1 MRRLLIGLAVSF
13 LLAWQGAAH
22 ADITPQL
29 RHQIEQQA
37 KAISLSRSA
46 ILEELRLTGF
56 LDDKKTAQL
65 AMKSTPTNALAWAAL
80 QAEEAKPGTAVEL
93 LETVAKGMAAKH
105 VAAIRYE
112 PELAYLFKGA
122 PQGPITAPPARKFA
136 FSRVSG
142 NTGNAIASLPA
153 KAQKLLVPLAKYA
166 IAHPGGVQALLTG
179 TLRLRPA
186 DALELERSSRSV
198 DDLLAAAIRQAEP
211 PPAERYR
218 EVMAS
223 LIKHGGRAI
232 HHEEVLA
239 MFPDAVRSGEPDVT
253 KARWRDGAPL
263 SVAQRQALMTEERL
277 VNQIVVSA
285 FADAA
290 QAGPDTLGAASPTSM
305 FGSSGGGATG
315 SGSGSGSG
323 IGSIF
328 DSTAPVEASGG
339 GAPSYNERVN
349 NLHTIDRADSR
360 SGPPSRSF
368 TSMRSIGGGRGGG
381 GVVVGAPV
389 TFDPQLRPSAARWE
403 TMSKDG
409 VQYGSPRVTLKDGS
423 VVFARPVR
431 QDIALAAQ
439 RLVFGDSK
447 EAIRA
452 SSETQGDVLISL
464 LNNARPLL
472 NKTAVAE
479 FLVHPAIAD
488 LAVGRDLIGCDG
500 AEFLFPTVFKLMLD
514 AAPQVRRVAA
524 GSVDAHKWFKEI
536 SEGTY
541 SGWYRYVDRQVVVK
555 RDGAALIVAATG
567 KTAPHVLFE
576 LVRPAEKEDEV
587 VVTPELNVV
596 IDGLIRASPQFRSLN
611 DLISTVAVLRWIK
624 SNQVRIEGNLPGG
637 RRLAP
642 ARTVVLQDE
651 RATFGPRSQS
661 SYLKEDIKARSTAWN
676 KLARQEKLTVPPALL
691 SAIIRDRTR
700 LADIAAMR
708 ALGYSQEKIIAALKK
723 QSPVYQS
730 FADVARAMI
739 LRGELSGQT
748 LPRWMPAFQKVWLDS
763 GEP

>member
-1 MRRLLIGLAVSF
+1 MRRLLIGLAASF
-13 LLAWQGAAH
+13 LLAWQCAAY

-46 ILEELRLTGF
+46 VLEQLRLTGF

-80 QAEEAKPGTAVEL
+80 QAEEATPGAAVEL
-93 LETVAKGMAAKH
+93 LETVAKGMAAND

-112 PELAYLFKGA
+112 PQLAYLFKGA

-142 NTGNAIASLPA
+142 SAENAIARLPV
-153 KAQKLLVPLAKYA
+153 KAQTLLIPLAKYA

-198 DDLLAAAIRQAEP
+198 DVLLAAAIRQAEP

-232 HHEEVLA
+232 RHEEVLA
-239 MFPDAVRSGEPDVT
+239 MFPDAVRSGEPDIT

-263 SVAQRQALMTEERL
+263 SMAQRQALIAEERL

-290 QAGPDTLGAASPTSM
+290 HAGPFTPRAAGVTSM
-305 FGSSGGGATG
+305 FGNGGGGETV
-315 SGSGSGSG
+315 S
-323 IGSIF
+323 GSIF
-328 DSTAPVEASGG
+328 DSTAPVEPGGG

-349 NLHTIDRADSR
+349 NLHTIDHANSR
-360 SGPPSRSF
+360 SGPASRSF

-447 EAIRA
+447 AAIRA
-452 SSETQGDVLISL
+452 SSETEGDVLISM
-464 LNNARPLL
+464 LNNARHLFD
-472 NKTAVAE
+472 KTAVAE

-500 AEFLFPTVFKLMLD
+500 AAFLFPTVFKLMLD
-514 AAPQVRRVAA
+514 AAPQIRRVAA
-524 GSVDAHKWFKEI
+524 GSVDAHEWFKEI
-536 SEGTY
+536 SKGTY
-541 SGWYRYVDRQVVVK
+541 RGWYRYVDRQVVVK

-576 LVRPAEKEDEV
+576 LVRPAEEDGV

-624 SNQVRIEGNLPGG
+624 SNQVRIDDNLPAG

-661 SYLKEDIKARSTAWN
+661 SYLKEDIQARSRAWN

-691 SAIIRDRTR
+691 AAVIRDRKR
-700 LADIAAMR
+700 LADMAAMR
-708 ALGYSQEKIIAALKK
+708 ALGYSPEAINAALNK

-730 FADVARAMI
+730 FGDVALAMI
-739 LRGELSGQT
+739 QRGELSGQT
-748 LPRWMPAFQKVWLDS
+748 LPPWMPAFKKVWQDS